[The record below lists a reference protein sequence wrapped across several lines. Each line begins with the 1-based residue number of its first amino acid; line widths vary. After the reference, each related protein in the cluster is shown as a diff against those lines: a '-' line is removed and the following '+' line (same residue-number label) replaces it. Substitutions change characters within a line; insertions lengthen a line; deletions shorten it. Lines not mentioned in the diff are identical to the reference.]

1 MLTLAIKFILAHLAG
16 DFLFQPDK
24 WIDDKKEGK
33 HKSPY
38 LYWHI
43 LIHTVLLLITL
54 QFNFHY
60 WIGIVSIIISHYII
74 DLIKLNLSKKT
85 NTSMLFFADQVLH
98 FIVIFGVVYCYFPF
112 EMDVASIYSIESL
125 LFTTFIIITTYVSSV
140 VIKILISKWKINDES
155 PNQAGKYIGM
165 LERLFIFS
173 FIILNYWEGI
183 GFLLAAKSVFRFG
196 DLSKTKD
203 RNLTEYILIG
213 TLLSFGLA
221 IATAV
226 GYKYLIQLSI
236 QL

>member
-24 WIDDKKEGK
+24 WIK
-33 HKSPY
+33 HKKKGKYKSKY

-54 QFNFHY
+54 QFNFNY
-60 WIGIVSIIISHYII
+60 WKGIILVIISHYII
-74 DLIKLNLSKKT
+74 DLLKLCLDKKV
-85 NTSMLFFADQVLH
+85 NSRILFFTDQILH
-98 FIVIFGVVYCYFPF
+98 FIVIAGVVHYYNPF
-112 EMDVASIYSIESL
+112 NVNLSSVYTIESL
-125 LFTTFIIITTYVSSV
+125 LIITFVLITTYVSSV

-173 FIILNYWEGI
+173 FIILDYWEGI

-196 DLSKTKD
+196 DLSKAED
-203 RNLTEYILIG
+203 RSLTEYILIG
-213 TLLSFGLA
+213 TLLSFGIA
-221 IATAV
+221 VATAI
-226 GYKYLIQLSI
+226 GYKYLIELSI
-236 QL
+236 QI